1 MRHIDIT
8 VVTDFWQSFRQ
19 NLHFYY
25 KITSYF
31 YNGFCSSTLLMVG
44 GFRFEALLA
53 LLEENNVSSAV
64 RCGTDRLFLIV
75 HVGIH
80 ASEILISLSLLMLL
94 GWSLMWVSSLTLL
107 GYQWGFRSINVL
119 VPKQIMSGLIG
130 VFWNGWGLGSWKPY
144 IAIVLLNPFMHAS
157 FCFANVYFS
166 AFARNLI
173 HCLPHLI
180 LVIHQHP

>member
-1 MRHIDIT
+1 MLVIGVLR
-8 VVTDFWQSFRQ
+8 
-19 NLHFYY
+19 
-25 KITSYF
+25 
-31 YNGFCSSTLLMVG
+31 TLLMVG

-64 RCGTDRLFLIV
+64 RCGTVRLLCCLIV

-80 ASEILISLSLLMLL
+80 ASEISISLSLLMLS
-94 GWSLMWVSSLTLL
+94 GWSLLWVSSLTLL
-107 GYQWGFRSINVL
+107 GYQWGSRSINFL
-119 VPKQIMSGLIG
+119 VPKKIMSGLIV
-130 VFWNGWGLGSWKPY
+130 VFWNGWGLGSWKLY
-144 IAIVLLNPFMHAS
+144 IPIVLLNPFMHAS

-173 HCLPHLI
+173 HCLLHLV

>member
-1 MRHIDIT
+1 MLVIGVLR
-8 VVTDFWQSFRQ
+8 
-19 NLHFYY
+19 
-25 KITSYF
+25 
-31 YNGFCSSTLLMVG
+31 TLLMVG

-64 RCGTDRLFLIV
+64 RCGTDRLLCCLIV

-80 ASEILISLSLLMLL
+80 ASVISISPSLLMLL
-94 GWSLMWVSSLTLL
+94 GWSLMWVSALTLL
-107 GYQWGFRSINVL
+107 GYQWGSRSINFL
-119 VPKQIMSGLIG
+119 VPKKITSGLIG

-144 IAIVLLNPFMHAS
+144 IPIVLLNPFMHAS

-173 HCLPHLI
+173 LCLLHLV

>member
-1 MRHIDIT
+1 MLVIGVLR
-8 VVTDFWQSFRQ
+8 
-19 NLHFYY
+19 
-25 KITSYF
+25 
-31 YNGFCSSTLLMVG
+31 TLLMVG

-64 RCGTDRLFLIV
+64 RWGTDRLLCCLIV

-80 ASEILISLSLLMLL
+80 ASEMSVSLSLFMLL
-94 GWSLMWVSSLTLL
+94 GWSLMWISSLTLL

-119 VPKQIMSGLIG
+119 VPKQIMSGLTG

-144 IAIVLLNPFMHAS
+144 TPIVLLNPFMHAS

-166 AFARNLI
+166 AFAKKSYTLSTTSSFSDS
-173 HCLPHLI
+173 PAS
-180 LVIHQHP
+180 LVALSVI